1 MAYTTINKSSLHF
14 NTKLYTGNGS
24 TGNAQTGVGFQPDWV
39 WIKDRGSSGDHAL
52 HDAVRGATKR
62 LDSNTN
68 DAEAT
73 VSEGV
78 QSFDSDGFTV
88 GNAGNYNSSS
98 GTYVAWNWKAGTTSG
113 LSGGTITPTG
123 YSINATSGFGIY
135 KYTGNGTSGATIAH
149 GLGKVPT
156 MIMVKRLDSSPEW
169 QIYNTGMGNGKW
181 IELTTGAQQ
190 TGTSRWNDTS
200 PTNTLFYLGND
211 SDVNYNGGTYV
222 AYVFCNVPGYSKM
235 GSYIGNGSA
244 DGTFIYTGFKPA
256 FILTKKSSGSGTGW
270 GIFDN
275 KREGAYFGNPT
286 KAVLQPDTSGAEF
299 NTDRIDVLSNGF
311 KWRYDWNFVNNSGN
325 TYIYMAFGQTLV
337 GSNNTP
343 ATAR

>member
-1 MAYTTINKSSLHF
+1 MDN
-14 NTKLYTGNGS
+14 
-24 TGNAQTGVGFQPDWV
+24 
-39 WIKDRGSSGDHAL
+39 
-52 HDAVRGATKR
+52 
-62 LDSNTN
+62 
-68 DAEAT
+68 
-73 VSEGV
+73 
-78 QSFDSDGFTV
+78 
-88 GNAGNYNSSS
+88 
-98 GTYVAWNWKAGTTSG
+98 
-113 LSGGTITPTG
+113 
-123 YSINATSGFGIY
+123 
-135 KYTGNGTSGATIAH
+135 
-149 GLGKVPT
+149 
-156 MIMVKRLDSSPEW
+156 
-169 QIYNTGMGNGKW
+169 
-181 IELTTGAQQ
+181 
-190 TGTSRWNDTS
+190 
-200 PTNTLFYLGND
+200 LGND
-211 SDVNYNGGTYV
+211 SDVNGNGNTYV

-286 KAVLQPDTSGAEF
+286 KAVLQPDTNGAEF

>member
-1 MAYTTINKSSLHF
+1 MAYTTINKSADHF
-14 NTKLYTGNGS
+14 NTVLYTGNGS
-24 TGNAQTGVGFQPDWV
+24 TQSITGVGFQPDFT
-39 WIKDRGSSGDHAL
+39 WIKNRGSTDWNWL
-52 HDAVRGATKR
+52 QDAVRGATKVIF
-62 LDSNTN
+62 SNTSN
-68 DAEAT
+68 AESTQAQGLT
-73 VSEGV
+73 
-78 QSFDSDGFTV
+78 SFNSDGFTV
-88 GNAGNYNSSS
+88 GTDTGNNGNGNNIVS
-98 GTYVAWNWKAGTTSG
+98 WNWKAGTTSG
-113 LSGGTITPTG
+113 ISGGTITPTG

-135 KYTGNGTSGATIAH
+135 KYAGNGTSGATIAH

-156 MIMVKRLDSSPEW
+156 MIIVKRLDSTPEW
-169 QIYNTGMGNGKW
+169 QIYHTGMGNGKW

-244 DGTFIYTGFKPA
+244 DGTFIYTGFKPT

-275 KREGAYFGNPT
+275 KREGAHAGNPT
-286 KAVLQPDTSGAEF
+286 KAVLTPNTNGAEF